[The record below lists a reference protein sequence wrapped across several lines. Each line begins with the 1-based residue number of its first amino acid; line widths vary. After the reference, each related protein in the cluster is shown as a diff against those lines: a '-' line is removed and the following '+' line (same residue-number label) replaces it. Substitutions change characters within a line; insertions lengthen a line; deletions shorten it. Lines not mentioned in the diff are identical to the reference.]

1 MMDTDAVVLCAT
13 QQSKL
18 NISHVDNFLSAIVE
32 AWLEERK
39 KKDAQHYPHTFI
51 FVSFAHDNSFS
62 SDVSAV

>member
-39 KKDAQHYPHTFI
+39 KRSSLKTFSRFRALI
-51 FVSFAHDNSFS
+51 IID
-62 SDVSAV
+62 